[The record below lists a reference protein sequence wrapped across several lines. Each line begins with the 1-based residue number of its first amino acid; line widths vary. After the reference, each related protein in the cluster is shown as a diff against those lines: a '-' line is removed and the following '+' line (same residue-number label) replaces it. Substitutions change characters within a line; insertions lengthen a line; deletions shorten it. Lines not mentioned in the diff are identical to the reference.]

1 MRSCPVSSGFKEHR
15 VNNGSRIHRL
25 SSALERCALKRTT
38 HHKRTVDGTF
48 PVGFR
53 IGPLVRG
60 WFEHELDQWNRAIA
74 AGATDDELRELCK
87 RIVAARRVNV
97 AELIESIA
105 PNEVPA

>member
-1 MRSCPVSSGFKEHR
+1 
-15 VNNGSRIHRL
+15 
-25 SSALERCALKRTT
+25 
-38 HHKRTVDGTF
+38 
-48 PVGFR
+48 
-53 IGPLVRG
+53 LVRG

-105 PNEVPA
+105 SSEVPA